1 MKIRMG
7 LVVAVLAVGVI
18 VAAQERSKAQ
28 GSFAEQALAAWSTHD
43 PDKLIQ
49 FYTDDVVYEDVAYG
63 EVNHGKAEL
72 RKFAADFFEA
82 VPDLKLEVVSS
93 STHNDRGYVEWVF
106 SGTDKGIY
114 KTGKKFSVRGASVF
128 EMRGGKCSSNKD
140 YYNAASIMQQVGVLP
155 KEAQSS
161 Q

>member
-1 MKIRMG
+1 MKIRAG
-7 LVVAVLAVGVI
+7 VSVAILAIGIAVG
-18 VAAQERSKAQ
+18 AQEKGKPK
-28 GSFAEQALAAWSTHD
+28 GSFIEQALSAWSTHD
-43 PDKLIQ
+43 PDKVIE
-49 FYTDDVVYEDVAYG
+49 FYNDDVVYEDVAFG

-72 RKFAADFFEA
+72 RKFAAEFFQE

-93 STHNDRGYVEWVF
+93 STYNDRGFVEWVF

-128 EMRGGKCSSNKD
+128 QMRAGKCSSNKD
-140 YYNAASIMQQVGVLP
+140 YYNVATIMQQVGVLP
-155 KEAQSS
+155 EKAQAS